1 VIFQRWCCR
10 VSIRREQL
18 SNGRFDTFS
27 LLVRAAGLAL
37 AIIILAAPAV
47 AGSALP
53 DGFVY
58 LRDQDP
64 TIVQDIRYA
73 GSHNFVGRPIRG
85 YLAAEC
91 ILSKPAA
98 TALEAVQA
106 KLAAKKLSLIVWDCY
121 RPKRAVDDFLQWSK
135 DPTDTEMKAEFY
147 PRTDKEKL
155 FALGYLAKR
164 SAHSRGSTVD
174 LGVVPAGVSS
184 APPPNASQP
193 LKPCTSPKGE
203 RFEDG
208 TIDFG
213 TGYDCLDVLANTSN
227 ARAGGTALRNR
238 QMLKSYMQRA
248 GFRPYAKEWWHFEL
262 ANEPFHGDGF
272 DFEIS
277 AASSTTEKP
286 APKSGAFNSPAI
298 LIAAACRR
306 IRPPVGFRPLSTS
319 YL

>member
-1 VIFQRWCCR
+1 MPATVIQSRPLAGRRPASTFR
-10 VSIRREQL
+10 VLFR
-18 SNGRFDTFS
+18 
-27 LLVRAAGLAL
+27 AGLVL
-37 AIIILAAPAV
+37 IFGMLPAAV
-47 AGSALP
+47 LAGSALP
-53 DGFVY
+53 RGLVY
-58 LRDQDP
+58 LRDIDP

-91 ILSKPAA
+91 ILSVPAA
-98 TALEAVQA
+98 NALATVQRM
-106 KLAAKKLSLIVWDCY
+106 LALKKLSLIVWDCY

-135 DPTDTEMKAEFY
+135 DPTHSEMKTEFY

-174 LGVVPAGVSS
+174 LGIVPTAFSF
-184 APPPNASQP
+184 APPPNPSQS
-193 LKPCTSPKGE
+193 LKACTSPKGE

-213 TGYDCLDVLANTSN
+213 TGYDCLDVLGNTSN
-227 ARAGGTALRNR
+227 ALAGGIARHNR
-238 QMLKSYMQRA
+238 QTLKSYMEGA

-262 ANEPFHGDGF
+262 INEPFNRHGF

-277 AASSTTEKP
+277 APPSSNEGPT
-286 APKSGAFNSPAI
+286 
-298 LIAAACRR
+298 R
-306 IRPPVGFRPLSTS
+306 
-319 YL
+319 

>member
-1 VIFQRWCCR
+1 MPPTFGQTRAVA
-10 VSIRREQL
+10 RRRPV
-18 SNGRFDTFS
+18 NTFGM
-27 LLVRAAGLAL
+27 LVRVGLAL
-37 AIIILAAPAV
+37 IDVMLPALAV

-53 DGFVY
+53 KGFVY
-58 LRDQDP
+58 LHDMDP

-91 ILSKPAA
+91 ILSEPAA
-98 TALEAVQA
+98 KALEAVQR
-106 KLAAKKLSLIVWDCY
+106 KLAEKKLSLVVWDCY

-135 DPTDTEMKAEFY
+135 DPTHSEMKAEFY
-147 PRTDKEKL
+147 PHADKEKL

-174 LGVVPAGVSS
+174 LGIVPTAFSS
-184 APPPNASQP
+184 APPPNPSQS
-193 LKPCTSPKGE
+193 LKACTSPKGE

-238 QMLKSYMQRA
+238 QTLKFYMQGA
-248 GFRPYAKEWWHFEL
+248 GFRPYAREWWHFEL
-262 ANEPFHGDGF
+262 INEPFHRGEF
-272 DFEIS
+272 DFEVFPS
-277 AASSTTEKP
+277 PSSTE
-286 APKSGAFNSPAI
+286 
-298 LIAAACRR
+298 
-306 IRPPVGFRPLSTS
+306 RPTR
-319 YL
+319 